1 MIKNIQQLPSRYE
14 PLLRTLG
21 ENAKTT
27 FVEPTADMQPL
38 KTLLS
43 QMRSSNQGKWMFI
56 YHPSESGA
64 GKTTFI
70 QSLSVFLPDQIEAVH
85 RLPSPSEI
93 TTADIPAFLN
103 SVPVSKRINVVN
115 FDQHESL
122 YYSEDQYR
130 SMLVQVNGILRNRPD
145 LLLLWPVN
153 DRAFAERLVTLQKKI
168 GGLSAFGAHPIYE
181 MVGLPKDQFK
191 KVLDR
196 ILTVANWTLNDA
208 AIEESEVDELAG
220 KAENIGGFL
229 DLVQSAIAARFDTG
243 NIGFTPPKLVFVLS
257 SGKPEVRD
265 VCRNLRRADSY
276 YIEASRLMMYT
287 KRSNVA
293 EWWQERNKVM
303 TTALPYIV
311 ALFDA
316 QLLAI
321 SGSAVVHSVLNFGK
335 PELVALASNVTKNLG
350 NGKRVMKSTEL
361 LKFSNGLEV
370 DAREYGLTVS
380 DDTLEAY
387 ARIQAQSKLKHK
399 EINSSV
405 MSLLEASEGG
415 FTNVEYERCRGLTNG
430 LQVDVIA
437 DRGSEQYFIELHHKA
452 DSETDYNAVSI
463 YILEKLKEYAIN
475 FRLAKP

>member
-1 MIKNIQQLPSRYE
+1 M
-14 PLLRTLG
+14 RTLG

-27 FVEPTADMQPL
+27 FFEPEADMQPL
-38 KTLLS
+38 KTLLA
-43 QMRSSNQGKWMFI
+43 QMRSSNQGKWMFV

-70 QSLSVFLPDQIEAVH
+70 HSLSVFLSDQIEDVL
-85 RLPSPSEI
+85 RLPPPADI
-93 TTADIPAFLN
+93 TNEKIPAFLN
-103 SVPVSKRINVVN
+103 SIPTSKRVKVVN

-130 SMLVQVNGILRNRPD
+130 SLLVHVNGILRNRHD

-153 DRAFAERLVTLQKKI
+153 DRAFAERLVALQKKI

-181 MVGLPKDQFK
+181 MKGLSKDRYK
-191 KVLDR
+191 LVLDR
-196 ILTVANWTLNDA
+196 ILTVANWTLSDA
-208 AIEESEVDELAG
+208 AIDT
-220 KAENIGGFL
+220 AEIEGIASSADNIGGFL
-229 DLVQSAIAARFDTG
+229 DLVQAAIAARFDTG

-276 YIEASRLMMYT
+276 YVEALRLMMYT

-293 EWWQERNKVM
+293 EWWQERNKVL

-321 SGSAVVHSVLNFGK
+321 SGSAVVHSVLNFGGA
-335 PELVALASNVTKNLG
+335 ELGSLASNVTRNLG
-350 NGKRVMKSTEL
+350 NGKKVMTSTEL

-370 DAREYGLTVS
+370 DSREYGLVVKDETRA
-380 DDTLEAY
+380 AY
-387 ARIQAQSKLKHK
+387 GRIQEQSKLKHK
-399 EINSSV
+399 EINMSV
-405 MSLLEASEGG
+405 MSMLEAAGG
-415 FTNVEYERCRGLTNG
+415 SFKNVQYEQSAGLTKG
-430 LQVDVIA
+430 ILVDVIA
-437 DRGSEQYFIELHHKA
+437 EREGEQHFIELHYKA
-452 DSETDYNAVSI
+452 ETETDNNSVSI
-463 YILEKLKEYAIN
+463 YILSKLKEYAIN
-475 FRLAKP
+475 YKLVKP